1 MTAEPMTVS
10 PREGLDSGTVHQLA
24 LDGAEVPL
32 EVHPAREWAF
42 PHRDIVV
49 PESAS
54 GLVEGISS
62 YGG

>member
-1 MTAEPMTVS
+1 MTAEPTAVS
-10 PREGLDSGTVHQLA
+10 PREGLDNGTVHELA

-42 PHRDIVV
+42 PHRDIAVPDWAPGVV
-49 PESAS
+49 D
-54 GLVEGISS
+54 GIAS